1 LDSNCSFRF
10 SNRVLEI
17 DNFYARQKSCL
28 NVNFGAWHESCHKMK
43 KLEETLEC
51 FLDYLSIERGLAQN
65 TIISYRYD
73 LIKYISFLKKKKI
86 SSFNQ
91 TNKVLVKNYF
101 VYLRGKDLKIN
112 SISRNLVAVKMLYRF
127 LLMEGLIK
135 KDITNFIEF
144 PRVSK
149 KLPHIL
155 SLREINLLLDKANF
169 KGNLG
174 LRDQAILELLYA
186 TGMRVSEL
194 IHLKINDINMEN
206 RMLKCLGKGSK
217 ERIIPFGD
225 KAYQS
230 LNLYLDRLRPKL
242 VKNPDENVLFL
253 NSRGKRLSRQGVF
266 YLVKVYAHK
275 AGIEKKVTP
284 HTLRHTL
291 ATHLIENGADLRS
304 VQEMLGHSDIATTQI
319 YTHVSRKWVSEEYYR
334 AFPRT

>member
-1 LDSNCSFRF
+1 MTGL
-10 SNRVLEI
+10 VPGTKPVI
-17 DNFYARQKSCL
+17 
-28 NVNFGAWHESCHKMK
+28 NVNFGARHESCHKMK
-43 KLEETLEC
+43 KLEENLES

-91 TNKVLVKNYF
+91 TNKVLVNNYS
-101 VYLRGKDLKIN
+101 VYLRGKGLEIN
-112 SISRNLVAVKMLYRF
+112 SISRNLVAVKMFYRF
-127 LLMEGLIK
+127 LLMESYIK
-135 KDITNFIEF
+135 EDVTSLIEF

-149 KLPHIL
+149 KLPHVL

-174 LRDQAILELLYA
+174 LRNQAILELLYA

-194 IHLKINDINMEN
+194 IYLKVNDINMEN

-217 ERIIPFGD
+217 ERIIPFGN

-230 LNLYLDRLRPKL
+230 LSLYLNKVRPKL
-242 VKNPDENVLFL
+242 VKNPDEDTLFL
-253 NSRGKRLSRQGVF
+253 NSRGERLSRQGVF
-266 YLVKVYAHK
+266 YLVKLYAQK
-275 AGIEKKVTP
+275 ARIEKKVTP

-291 ATHLIENGADLRS
+291 ATHLLENGADLRS
-304 VQEMLGHSDIATTQI
+304 VQEMLGHSDISTTQI

>member
-1 LDSNCSFRF
+1 MTSF
-10 SNRVLEI
+10 VPGTKLVI
-17 DNFYARQKSCL
+17 
-28 NVNFGAWHESCHKMK
+28 NVNFGARHESCHEMK
-43 KLEETLEC
+43 KLEETLES

-73 LIKYISFLKKKKI
+73 LIKYISFLKKKRI
-86 SSFNQ
+86 SSFAQ

-101 VYLRGKDLKIN
+101 VYLRGKDLEINSISRNLVAVKMLYRFLLYFVYLRGKDLEIN

-135 KDITNFIEF
+135 EDITSFIEF

-149 KLPHIL
+149 KLPHVL
-155 SLREINLLLDKANF
+155 SLREINLLLDEANF
-169 KGNLG
+169 KGKLG
-174 LRDQAILELLYA
+174 LRDRAVLELFYA

-194 IHLKINDINMEN
+194 IYLKN
-206 RMLKCLGKGSK
+206 
-217 ERIIPFGD
+217 
-225 KAYQS
+225 QS

-242 VKNPDENVLFL
+242 VKNPDENILFL

-266 YLVKVYAHK
+266 YLVKLYAHK

-304 VQEMLGHSDIATTQI
+304 VQEMLGHSDISTTQI

>member
-1 LDSNCSFRF
+1 
-10 SNRVLEI
+10 
-17 DNFYARQKSCL
+17 
-28 NVNFGAWHESCHKMK
+28 MK
-43 KLEETLEC
+43 KLEETLEF

-127 LLMEGLIK
+127 LLMEGYIEEDVTSL
-135 KDITNFIEF
+135 IEF

-149 KLPHIL
+149 KLPYVL
-155 SLREINLLLDKANF
+155 SLREINLLLDEDNF
-169 KGNLG
+169 KGKLG
-174 LRDQAILELLYA
+174 LRNRAVLELLYA

-194 IHLKINDINMEN
+194 IYLKINDINMEN

-225 KAYQS
+225 KAHQS

-242 VKNPDENVLFL
+242 VKNPGENTLFL
-253 NSRGKRLSRQGVF
+253 NSRGERFSRQGVF
-266 YLVKVYAHK
+266 YLVKLYTQK
-275 AGIEKKVTP
+275 AKIEKKVTP

-304 VQEMLGHSDIATTQI
+304 VQEMLGHSDISTTQI

>member
-1 LDSNCSFRF
+1 MTSF
-10 SNRVLEI
+10 VPGTELVI
-17 DNFYARQKSCL
+17 
-28 NVNFGAWHESCHKMK
+28 NVNFSAWHKTCHKMK

-73 LIKYISFLKKKKI
+73 LTKYISFLKKNKI
-86 SSFNQ
+86 TFFTK
-91 TNKVLVKNYF
+91 TNKILVNNYF
-101 VYLRGKDLKIN
+101 LFLRGKGLEIN
-112 SISRNLVAVKMLYRF
+112 SISRNLVAVKMFYRF

-135 KDITNFIEF
+135 EDITSLIEF

-149 KLPHIL
+149 KLPHVL

-174 LRDQAILELLYA
+174 LRNQAILELFYA

-194 IHLKINDINMEN
+194 IYLKINDINMEN

-217 ERIIPFGD
+217 ERIIPFGN

-230 LNLYLDRLRPKL
+230 LNLYLDRVRPKL
-242 VKNPDENVLFL
+242 VKNPNEDTLFL
-253 NSRGKRLSRQGVF
+253 NSRGERLSRQGIF
-266 YLVKVYAHK
+266 YLVKLYARK
-275 AGIEKKVTP
+275 ARIEKKVTP

-291 ATHLIENGADLRS
+291 ATHLLENGADLRS
-304 VQEMLGHSDIATTQI
+304 VQEMLGHSDISTTQI

>member
-1 LDSNCSFRF
+1 MTSF
-10 SNRVLEI
+10 VPGTKLVI
-17 DNFYARQKSCL
+17 
-28 NVNFGAWHESCHKMK
+28 NVNFSAWHKTCHKMK

-73 LIKYISFLKKKKI
+73 LTKYISFLKKKKI

-91 TNKVLVKNYF
+91 TNKVLVNNYF
-101 VYLRGKDLKIN
+101 VFLRGKGLEIN
-112 SISRNLVAVKMLYRF
+112 SISRNLVAVKMFYRF

-135 KDITNFIEF
+135 EDITSLIEF

-149 KLPHIL
+149 KLPHVL

-169 KGNLG
+169 KGKLG
-174 LRDQAILELLYA
+174 LRDQAVLELFYA
-186 TGMRVSEL
+186 TGLRVSEL
-194 IHLKINDINMEN
+194 IYLKINDLNMEN
-206 RMLKCLGKGSK
+206 CMLKCLGKGSK
-217 ERIIPFGD
+217 ERIIPFGN

-230 LNLYLDRLRPKL
+230 LKLYLDRARPKL
-242 VKNPDENVLFL
+242 VKNPDEDALFL
-253 NSRGKRLSRQGVF
+253 NSRGESLSRQGVF
-266 YLVKVYAHK
+266 YLVKLYAQK
-275 AGIEKKVTP
+275 ARIEKKVTP

-291 ATHLIENGADLRS
+291 ATHLLENGADLRS
-304 VQEMLGHSDIATTQI
+304 VQEMLGHTDISTTQI

>member
-1 LDSNCSFRF
+1 MKNLKEN
-10 SNRVLEI
+10 LE
-17 DNFYARQKSCL
+17 S
-28 NVNFGAWHESCHKMK
+28 
-43 KLEETLEC
+43 

-73 LIKYISFLKKKKI
+73 LLKYIDFLKKNKI
-86 SSFNQ
+86 SSFKQ
-91 TNKVLVKNYF
+91 TNKDLINNYF
-101 VYLRGKDLKIN
+101 VYLRGKNLEIN
-112 SISRNLVAVKMLYRF
+112 SISRNLVAVKIFYRF
-127 LLMEGLIK
+127 LLMEGYIK
-135 KDITNFIEF
+135 EDVTSLIEF

-149 KLPHIL
+149 KLPHVL

-194 IHLKINDINMEN
+194 IYLKANDINMEN

-217 ERIIPFGD
+217 ERIIPFGN

-230 LNLYLDRLRPKL
+230 LSLYLDKIRPKL
-242 VKNPDENVLFL
+242 LKNTDEDTLFL
-253 NSRGKRLSRQGVF
+253 NSRGERLSRQGVF
-266 YLVKVYAHK
+266 YLVKQYARK
-275 AGIEKKVTP
+275 ARIEKNVTP

-304 VQEMLGHSDIATTQI
+304 VQEMLGHSDISTTQI

>member
-1 LDSNCSFRF
+1 
-10 SNRVLEI
+10 
-17 DNFYARQKSCL
+17 
-28 NVNFGAWHESCHKMK
+28 MK

-135 KDITNFIEF
+135 EDITNFIEF

-149 KLPHIL
+149 KLPHVL

-266 YLVKVYAHK
+266 YLVKVYARK

>member
-1 LDSNCSFRF
+1 
-10 SNRVLEI
+10 
-17 DNFYARQKSCL
+17 
-28 NVNFGAWHESCHKMK
+28 MK
-43 KLEETLEC
+43 KLEEILEC
-51 FLDYLSIERGLAQN
+51 FLDYLTIERGLAQN

-73 LIKYISFLKKKKI
+73 LIKYINFLKKNNI

-91 TNKVLVKNYF
+91 TKKDLVNNYF
-101 VYLRGKDLKIN
+101 VYLRKKNLEIN

-127 LLMEGLIK
+127 LLIEGFIK
-135 KDITNFIEF
+135 EDITGLIEF
-144 PRVSK
+144 PRMSK

-169 KGNLG
+169 KSNLG
-174 LRDQAILELLYA
+174 LRDLAILELLYA

-194 IHLKINDINMEN
+194 IYLKIDDINMEN

-217 ERIIPFGD
+217 ERIIPFGS

-230 LNLYLDRLRPKL
+230 LGLYLDKVRQKL
-242 VKNPDENVLFL
+242 VKNPNEDILFL
-253 NSRGKRLSRQGVF
+253 NSRGERLSRQGIF
-266 YLVKVYAHK
+266 YLVKKYVRK
-275 AGIEKKVTP
+275 AGIEKKITP

-291 ATHLIENGADLRS
+291 ATHLLENGADLRS
-304 VQEMLGHSDIATTQI
+304 VQEMLGHSDISTTQI

>member
-1 LDSNCSFRF
+1 MDSNCSFG
-10 SNRVLEI
+10 SKNTVL
-17 DNFYARQKSCL
+17 R
-28 NVNFGAWHESCHKMK
+28 NVNFSAWHESCHKMK
-43 KLEETLEC
+43 KLEETLEN
-51 FLDYLSIERGLAQN
+51 FLDYLSIERGLAEN

-73 LIKYISFLKKKKI
+73 LIKYIVFLKKRKI
-86 SSFNQ
+86 SSFSQ
-91 TNKVLVKNYF
+91 TNKILVKNYF
-101 VYLRGKDLKIN
+101 IYLRGKDLEIN
-112 SISRNLVAVKMLYRF
+112 SISRNLAAVKMLYRF

-135 KDITNFIEF
+135 EDITSLIEF

-149 KLPHIL
+149 KLPHVL

-194 IHLKINDINMEN
+194 IYLKINDINMEN
-206 RMLKCLGKGSK
+206 CMLKCLGKGSK
-217 ERIIPFGD
+217 ERMIPFGD
-225 KAYQS
+225 KARQS
-230 LNLYLDRLRPKL
+230 LNLYLDKLRPKL
-242 VKNPDENVLFL
+242 IKNLNEDTLFL
-253 NSRGKRLSRQGVF
+253 NNRGERISRQGVF
-266 YLVKVYAHK
+266 YLVKLYAHK

-304 VQEMLGHSDIATTQI
+304 VQEMLGHSDISTTQI
-319 YTHVSRKWVSEEYYR
+319 YTHVSRKWVSEEYYK

>member
-1 LDSNCSFRF
+1 LDSNCSFGC
-10 SNRVLEI
+10 NNAVL
-17 DNFYARQKSCL
+17 K
-28 NVNFGAWHESCHKMK
+28 NVKFGARHESCHKMK

-112 SISRNLVAVKMLYRF
+112 SISRNLAAVKMLYRF

-135 KDITNFIEF
+135 EDITSFIEF

-155 SLREINLLLDKANF
+155 SSREINLLLEEANF
-169 KGNLG
+169 KGKLG
-174 LRDQAILELLYA
+174 LRNWAVLELFYA

-230 LNLYLDRLRPKL
+230 LNLYLDKLRPKL
-242 VKNPDENVLFL
+242 VKNPDENILFL
-253 NSRGKRLSRQGVF
+253 NSRGEGLSRQGVF
-266 YLVKVYAHK
+266 YLVKLYAHK

-304 VQEMLGHSDIATTQI
+304 VQEMLGHSDISTTQI

>member
-1 LDSNCSFRF
+1 
-10 SNRVLEI
+10 
-17 DNFYARQKSCL
+17 
-28 NVNFGAWHESCHKMK
+28 MK
-43 KLEETLEC
+43 KLEEILEC
-51 FLDYLSIERGLAQN
+51 FLDYLTIERGLAQN

-73 LIKYISFLKKKKI
+73 LIKYINFLKKNNI

-91 TNKVLVKNYF
+91 TKKDLVNNYF
-101 VYLRGKDLKIN
+101 VYLRKKYLQIN

-127 LLMEGLIK
+127 LLIEGFIK
-135 KDITNFIEF
+135 EDITGLIEF
-144 PRVSK
+144 PRMSK
-149 KLPHIL
+149 KLPHVL

-169 KGNLG
+169 KSNLG

-194 IHLKINDINMEN
+194 IYLKIDDINMEN

-217 ERIIPFGD
+217 ERIIPFGS

-230 LNLYLDRLRPKL
+230 LRLYLDKVRQKL
-242 VKNPDENVLFL
+242 VKNPNEDILFL
-253 NSRGKRLSRQGVF
+253 NNRGERLSRQGIF
-266 YLVKVYAHK
+266 YLVKKYVRK
-275 AGIEKKVTP
+275 ARIEKKITP

-291 ATHLIENGADLRS
+291 ATHLLENGADLRS
-304 VQEMLGHSDIATTQI
+304 VQEMLGHSDISTTQI

>member
-1 LDSNCSFRF
+1 MTSL
-10 SNRVLEI
+10 VPGTKLVI
-17 DNFYARQKSCL
+17 
-28 NVNFGAWHESCHKMK
+28 NVNFGAWHKSCHKMK

-65 TIISYRYD
+65 TIVSYRYD

-91 TNKVLVKNYF
+91 TNKALVNNYF
-101 VYLRGKDLKIN
+101 VYLRGKDLEIN
-112 SISRNLVAVKMLYRF
+112 SISRNLVAVKMFYRF
-127 LLMEGLIK
+127 LLTEGLIK
-135 KDITNFIEF
+135 EDITSLIEF

-149 KLPHIL
+149 KLPHVL
-155 SLREINLLLDKANF
+155 SLREINLLLDEANF
-169 KGNLG
+169 KGKLG
-174 LRDQAILELLYA
+174 LRDWAVLELFYA

-242 VKNPDENVLFL
+242 VKNPDENTLFL
-253 NSRGKRLSRQGVF
+253 NSRGEKFSRQGVF
-266 YLVKVYAHK
+266 YLVKLYAQK
-275 AGIEKKVTP
+275 ARIEKKVTP

-291 ATHLIENGADLRS
+291 ATHLLENGADLRS
-304 VQEMLGHSDIATTQI
+304 VQEMLGHSDISTTQI